1 MICHVSPN
9 FTSSILGC
17 KGKSFILIAND
28 PFKFFVKIAPCIILN
43 WGANCWKNFLVKKH
57 QLVEWMK
64 FI

>member
-28 PFKFFVKIAPCIILN
+28 PFKFFCKNSSMYNFELGCKLLEEFSCQKAPAC
-43 WGANCWKNFLVKKH
+43 
-57 QLVEWMK
+57 
-64 FI
+64 